1 MEHHTVKFNTAKKN
15 KDGFVKLL
23 VKFDDWYIPM
33 LGKPVPLVDEDFE
46 NVMMGEWEKECN
58 RAGKIKRL
66 NLTRWILKDI
76 PRIAKLIGSLA
87 DGTTSWLFYYNG
99 SEGSWKFY
107 DRPFTR
113 IGEDSDD
120 FDYKIGEVDS
130 FVETWDNQ
138 FYRPHY
144 DCHGN
149 FGDDSVHGVY
159 SDDLKCVLG
168 KEKRENRILKDYDP
182 NYTAESFAEVC
193 DPVEFIK
200 NIPAKVGI
208 ARKNHKRIPYE
219 KIGSE
224 LYAKIVNRYHVDF
237 YSLGRDFYR
246 LVKELREN
254 V

>member
-1 MEHHTVKFNTAKKN
+1 MKNHTVKFNTAKKD

-23 VKFDDWYIPM
+23 VRFNDWYIPM
-33 LGKPVPLVDEDFE
+33 LGKPVPLADEDAEFIMDE
-46 NVMMGEWEKECN
+46 CEEECN
-58 RAGKIKRL
+58 LVEEIKRL

-76 PRIAKLIGSLA
+76 PKIAKLIGSLA
-87 DGTTSWLFYYNG
+87 DGTESWLFYYNG

-107 DRPFTR
+107 DGPFTN
-113 IGEDSDD
+113 INEDADD
-120 FDYKIGEVDS
+120 FEYKISDVDS
-130 FVETWDNQ
+130 FIETWDKR

-144 DCHGN
+144 DCLGN
-149 FGDDSVHGVY
+149 FGDETVHGVY
-159 SDDLKCVLG
+159 SDDLKYVLG
-168 KEKRENRILKDYDP
+168 NENQNLKDYDP
-182 NYTAESFAEVC
+182 NYTPDSFAEIC

-200 NIPAKVGI
+200 NIPAKVGL

-219 KIGSE
+219 EIGRE
-224 LYAKIVNRYHVDF
+224 LYAKITNRYHADF